1 MREKGRKRWEREGR
15 SEAERV
21 RGKGRGGV
29 RWREWEREGVRWRE
43 SERGSERREREGET
57 TVNKPFTW
65 QY

>member
-1 MREKGRKRWEREGR
+1 M
-15 SEAERV
+15 

-43 SERGSERREREGET
+43 SERGSERGERKGET